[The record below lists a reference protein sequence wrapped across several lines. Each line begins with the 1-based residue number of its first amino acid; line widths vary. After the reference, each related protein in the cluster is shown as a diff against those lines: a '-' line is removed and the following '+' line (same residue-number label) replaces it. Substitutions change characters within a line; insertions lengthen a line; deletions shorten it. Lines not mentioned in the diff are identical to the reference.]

1 MRGVPVRHPGAAG
14 PRLHGI
20 LTTYRRPAE
29 LANTLAGLGGQTRLI
44 DRLLVIDNGPTDE
57 SEEVVRGSTGWCADA
72 EYLPMPEN
80 VGPAGAIATGM
91 ARFADDA
98 GDGDWIVVIDD
109 DDPPRFPH
117 VIEELERFA
126 QDAVRQDPRTA
137 AAGLHGARF
146 DWSRG
151 RLVPIGDAELSG
163 LVPLDYLGGNALP
176 FFRVSAVRDVG
187 PFMERLFWGWEELE
201 YGLRLRGAGYGI
213 YGHGDLWRWGR
224 STRGADLGRRKRP
237 LLGVR
242 EPTWRR
248 YYELRN
254 LVHILRMHGR
264 PGTAFRAGLT
274 MGVAKPL
281 ANLAIRPRVALRHLA
296 LSRRAL
302 RDGWAG
308 RLGRTVEPEPWGPR
322 PVRHPAR

>member
-1 MRGVPVRHPGAAG
+1 MPLRQPGTGG

-29 LANTLAGLGGQTRLI
+29 LADTLVRLGGQSRLI
-44 DRLLVIDNGPTDE
+44 ERLVVADNG
-57 SEEVVRGSTGWCADA
+57 RGPETEGIVDRSAGWCPAVEHVA
-72 EYLPMPEN
+72 MPEN

-91 ARFADDA
+91 RRFLEDA
-98 GDGDWIVVIDD
+98 ADGDWIVVIDD

-126 QDAVRQDPRTA
+126 EDAVRRDPRTA
-137 AAGLHGARF
+137 AVGLHGARF

-151 RLVPIGDAELSG
+151 RLVRIGDRELDG
-163 LVPLDYLGGNALP
+163 PVPLDYLGGNALP
-176 FFRVSAVRDVG
+176 FFRVAAVREVG
-187 PFMERLFWGWEELE
+187 PFLEQLFWGWEELE
-201 YGLRLRGAGYGI
+201 YGLRLRGAGYRI

-224 STRGADLGRRKRP
+224 GTRAADLDRRKRP
-237 LLGVR
+237 LFSLR
-242 EPTWRR
+242 EPDWRR
-248 YYELRN
+248 YYEVRN
-254 LVHILRMHGR
+254 LVHLLRIHGR
-264 PGTAFRAGLT
+264 PGTALRVGLT

-281 ANLAIRPRVALRHLA
+281 ANLPVRPRMALRHLA

-302 RDGWAG
+302 RDGWTG